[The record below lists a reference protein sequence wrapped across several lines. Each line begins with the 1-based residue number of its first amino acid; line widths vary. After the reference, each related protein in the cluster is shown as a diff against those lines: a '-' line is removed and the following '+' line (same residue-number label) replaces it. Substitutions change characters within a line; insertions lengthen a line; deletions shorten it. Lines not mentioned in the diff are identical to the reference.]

1 MEYNTKKT
9 LEIYWQHAI
18 KYKLWG
24 LIILIFAVSGSITYV
39 AAPLYYKKFFDI
51 LISGQEKAVIAND
64 LISILISIAA
74 IHMLGWISW
83 RITVFSSAQFQNRVI
98 ADLFNS
104 CFKYLHKHSF
114 SYFNNN
120 FTGSMVKRVNYFPR
134 VFEEIADR
142 ITFNFLSLVVS
153 IAVITTVLFSKNILL
168 GGIIVLWLLIVVTL
182 NWFLARYK
190 LKYDIKVSEAYTEAT
205 GFLSDT
211 IINNSNI
218 KLFCGYKREVG
229 DFAVLTEKIRK
240 LRNFS
245 SNLHNI
251 FEAIQ
256 VFFLVALE
264 IGMFYI
270 GIGLWEK
277 GKFTVGDFVLLQAY
291 VLIIFQQ
298 IINLGK
304 MIRETYQDLA
314 DAEEMTVILNTSHE
328 IIDIPKAKDLK
339 VQEGK
344 IEFKAV
350 DFYYHQTRKI
360 FEKFNLSI
368 APRERVALIG
378 PSGAGKTT
386 VVKLLLRNHDIARG
400 KILIDG
406 QDISKITQESL
417 WKNVSLVPQ
426 DPILFHRTLLENI
439 RYGKPEA
446 TVEEVVA
453 AAKAAH
459 CHEFINSFP
468 KQYETYVGERGVKLS
483 GGERQRVAIARAILR
498 NSPVLVLDEATSSL
512 DSESESLIQDA
523 LVNLMKDKTVIVI
536 AHRLSTIAKMNRIIF
551 IDNGE
556 IKESGT
562 HEELLALKNGQ
573 YRKLWELQ
581 AGGFIAE

>member
-9 LEIYWQHAI
+9 LEIYLAHAA

-24 LIILIFAVSGSITYV
+24 STILIFVVSGTVTNVIR
-39 AAPLYYKKFFDI
+39 PLFYKQFFDI
-51 LISGQEKAVIAND
+51 LVIDQPREAAVAGLIAVLVSIAIIQAVGWIFNRAADFLWSIFELNVIKD
-64 LISILISIAA
+64 LIN
-74 IHMLGWISW
+74 
-83 RITVFSSAQFQNRVI
+83 T
-98 ADLFNS
+98 
-104 CFKYLHKHSF
+104 CFKYLHRHSF

-120 FTGSMVKRVNYFPR
+120 FTGSLVKRVSYFPR
-134 VFEEIADR
+134 AFEDIADR
-142 ITFNFLSLVVS
+142 VVWDFLPLAVS
-153 IAVITTVLFSKNILL
+153 IIVIIAVLLQKNILL
-168 GGIIVLWLLIVVTL
+168 GAVILLWLVIVVAL
-182 NWFLARYK
+182 NWFLAKYK
-190 LKYDIKVSEAYTEAT
+190 MKFDIKVSEAYTEST

-211 IINNSNI
+211 ITNNSNI
-218 KLFCGYKREVG
+218 KLFCGYKREVDRFTFLG
-229 DFAVLTEKIRK
+229 EKLRK
-240 LRNFS
+240 LRQFS
-245 SNLHNI
+245 MNLNHI

-256 VFFLVALE
+256 VFFLVVLE
-264 IGMFYI
+264 VGMFYI
-270 GIGLWEK
+270 GIDLWAK

-291 VLIIFQQ
+291 ILTIFLY
-298 IINLGK
+298 IINFGK
-304 MIRETYQDLA
+304 LIRMTYHDLA
-314 DAEEMTVILNTSHE
+314 DAEEMTVILNTPHE
-328 IIDIPKAKDLK
+328 IVDVPKAKELK
-339 VQEGK
+339 VTEGK

-360 FEKFNLSI
+360 FEKFNLII

-386 VVKLLLRNHDIARG
+386 VIKLLLRNHDIARG

-406 QDISKITQESL
+406 QDISKVTQESL

-446 TVEEVVA
+446 TMEEVVR

-459 CHEFINSFP
+459 CHEFISGFP

-523 LVNLMKDKTVIVI
+523 LVNLMKDKSVIVI
-536 AHRLSTIAKMNRIIF
+536 AHRLSTIAKMNRIIL

-562 HEELLALKNGQ
+562 HEELLALKDGQ